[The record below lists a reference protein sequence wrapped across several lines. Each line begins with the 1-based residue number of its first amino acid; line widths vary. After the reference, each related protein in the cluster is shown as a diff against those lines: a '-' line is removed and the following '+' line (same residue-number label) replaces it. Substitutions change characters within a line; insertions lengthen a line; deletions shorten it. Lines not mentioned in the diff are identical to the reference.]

1 VESEGGRCL
10 FMMAKMLTPAPDDE
24 QVMKF
29 VLMRLT
35 FFEKEGGQKRR
46 GRRGGALIMLPNR
59 MEGAS
64 NKLAK
69 SA

>member
-10 FMMAKMLTPAPDDE
+10 FMMVLTPAPDDE
-24 QVMKF
+24 RVMKF
-29 VLMRLT
+29 VLMQLT
-35 FFEKEGGQKRR
+35 FFEKEGGD
-46 GRRGGALIMLPNR
+46 RRGGGGVSIMFPNR

-64 NKLAK
+64 NKLAN